1 MSQHNNNNL
10 KTARVIISGMTCK
23 SCEILIER
31 KWKKL
36 DGMVSV
42 QVDHSKGYADLV
54 YNKTPE
60 VSALRHALSDTHYV
74 ITPWDGKKSS
84 LPRATHSFRN
94 YAEAGGIMIILLSI
108 YLIGK
113 NFNLIPKL
121 SITEGM
127 SYGFIF
133 LIGIVAA
140 TSTCIAVAGGL
151 LLAATA
157 RYAEQHPDAK
167 GWKSFKPVLFF
178 NIGRVSSYVL
188 FGGLIGFIGSALAP
202 SQFLTGLITIAASI
216 VMIIVGCRLLH
227 IFPALDRFIPRPPKG
242 VSHFLHDYGER
253 HPKFAPF
260 ILGASTFFLPCG
272 FTQSLQLYVL
282 SRGNPVEGAVTMFFF
297 VMGTVP
303 ALLSLGALSSFVKGK
318 AQHTFLK
325 FAGSLL
331 VLIGLM
337 TVNNGFALAGVTFP
351 KIDFTSPTTGAPVQI
366 PAARMENGKQIID
379 MSVEGLEYTVPNF
392 TVRQGVPFE
401 WRVDGRRAV
410 GCAQI
415 LTVPGMNMTQYLSG
429 SDVTKIEFTPSQTG
443 TFAFR
448 CAMGM
453 TTRGASFTVIPNS

>member
-1 MSQHNNNNL
+1 
-10 KTARVIISGMTCK
+10 
-23 SCEILIER
+23 
-31 KWKKL
+31 
-36 DGMVSV
+36 MVSV
-42 QVDHSKGYADLV
+42 HVDHARGYADLI
-54 YNKTPE
+54 YHKTPE
-60 VSALRHALSDTHYV
+60 VSALRTALSDTHYT

-84 LPRATHSFRN
+84 LPRGAHSIRN

-113 NFNLIPKL
+113 NFDLIPKL

-157 RYAEQHPDAK
+157 RYAEQHPDSK
-167 GWKSFKPVLFF
+167 GWKTFKPVLFF
-178 NIGRVSSYVL
+178 NIGRVSSYTL

-202 SQFLTGLITIAASI
+202 SQLLTGLITIVASI

-227 IFPALDRFIPRPPKG
+227 IFPVLDRFIPRPPKR

-253 HPKFAPF
+253 HPKIAPF

-297 VMGTVP
+297 VIGTLP

-331 VLIGLM
+331 VLIGLV
-337 TVNNGFALAGVTFP
+337 TVNNGFALAGVSFP
-351 KIDFTSPTTGAPVQI
+351 QVSLSKGGTSAPAQI
-366 PAARMENGKQIID
+366 PSARMENGKQIID
-379 MSVEGLEYTVPNF
+379 MSVEGLDYTVPNF

-401 WRVDGRRAV
+401 WRVDGRGAV
-410 GCAQI
+410 GCAQV
-415 LTVPGMNMTQYLSG
+415 LTVPNMSMTQYLSG
-429 SDVTKIEFTPSQTG
+429 SDVTTISFTPAKIG

-448 CAMGM
+448 CPMGM
-453 TTRGASFTVIPNS
+453 TTRGASFTVLPS

>member
-1 MSQHNNNNL
+1 MSHNTTNNL

-31 KWKKL
+31 KWKKI

-42 QVDHSKGYADLV
+42 HVDHGRGYADLV
-54 YNKTPE
+54 YHKTPE
-60 VSALRHALSDTHYV
+60 VSELRKALADTHYT

-84 LPRATHSFRN
+84 LPRGTHSVRN
-94 YAEAGGIMIILLSI
+94 YVEAGGIMIILLSI
-108 YLIGK
+108 YLVGK
-113 NFNLIPKL
+113 NFHLIPKL

-157 RYAEQHPDAK
+157 RHAELHPHSK
-167 GWKSFKPVLFF
+167 GWKSFKPVLYF
-178 NIGRVSSYVL
+178 NIGRVGSYTL

-242 VSHFLHDYGER
+242 ISHFLHDYGER
-253 HPKFAPF
+253 HPKVAPF
-260 ILGASTFFLPCG
+260 LLGASTFFLPCG
-272 FTQSLQLYVL
+272 FTQGLQLYVL
-282 SRGNPVEGAVTMFFF
+282 GQGNPIEGAVTMLFFAL
-297 VMGTVP
+297 GTLP
-303 ALLSLGALSSFVKGK
+303 ALLSLGALSSFIKGK

-331 VLIGLM
+331 LLMGLF
-337 TVNNGFALAGVTFP
+337 TVNNGFALAGISLPQVNF
-351 KIDFTSPTTGAPVQI
+351 SNAGSSAPVQI

-379 MSVEGLEYTVPNF
+379 MSVDGLDYSVPNF

-401 WRVDGRRAV
+401 WRVDGRKAV

-415 LTVPGMNMTQYLSG
+415 LTVPSMNMTQYLSG
-429 SDVTKIEFTPSQTG
+429 SDITKIVFTPTQTG

-448 CAMGM
+448 CSMGM